1 MHHIFT
7 IHQNTI
13 EFTKIYLEGVVQ
25 SCFVKKMFLEIFQ
38 NSQKTPVPEVF
49 LKIKFKAPGSFGG
62 CFWFLLEEKH
72 LFSPFAFSWSL
83 LSSTKKNTSFS
94 LHLQ

>member
-25 SCFVKKMFLEIFQ
+25 SCFVKKMFLEILQ
-38 NSQKTPVPEVF
+38 NSQKTPVPEFF
-49 LKIKFKAPGSFGG
+49 LK
-62 CFWFLLEEKH
+62 
-72 LFSPFAFSWSL
+72 
-83 LSSTKKNTSFS
+83 
-94 LHLQ
+94 

>member
-13 EFTKIYLEGVVQ
+13 EFTTIYLEGVVQ

-38 NSQKTPVPEVF
+38 NSQKTPVPEFF
-49 LKIKFKAPGSFGG
+49 LK
-62 CFWFLLEEKH
+62 
-72 LFSPFAFSWSL
+72 
-83 LSSTKKNTSFS
+83 
-94 LHLQ
+94 